1 MFQFNG
7 NIYEQIDGISI
18 VSLVAPLMADVC
30 MNLISNEV
38 STFKSQPRMIF
49 RYFDDWFCVF
59 HDEDELEQ
67 FFVKINSIHVNIQFT
82 KELEE

>member
-18 VSLVAPLMADVC
+18 VSPVAPLMADVC

-38 STFKSQPRMIF
+38 STFKPQPRVIF
-49 RYFDDWFCVF
+49 RYFDDLFCVF
-59 HDEDELEQ
+59 HDKDELEQ
-67 FFVKINSIHVNIQFT
+67 FFVEINSIHVNIQFT
-82 KELEE
+82 KELED

>member
-7 NIYEQIDGISI
+7 NTYEQIDGISI
-18 VSLVAPLMADVC
+18 VSPIAPLMADVC

-38 STFKSQPRMIF
+38 STIKSQPRVTF
-49 RYFDDWFCVF
+49 RYFDDLFCVF

-67 FFVKINSIHVNIQFT
+67 FFFEIISIHVNIQFT